1 MWIDKSDQKK
11 ARKSDQKKRTEKMVK
26 NNKPKYI
33 IIEFEES
40 AIESMSEEES
50 IENIAD
56 KILNTNID
64 AFRELAK

>member
-1 MWIDKSDQKK
+1 
-11 ARKSDQKKRTEKMVK
+11 MVK
-26 NNKPKYI
+26 NNKPQYI

-40 AIESMSEEES
+40 AIESMSEES